1 MAAVKQLS
9 GPPCLAPCAIS
20 GYNFLLMTTL
30 ALLSDIHGNLPALE
44 AVVADVCARRP
55 DAVYVLGD
63 IVHGCVWSPEV
74 MDLLLARGWPM
85 LIGNH
90 DDAVLQLG
98 APRMEARYAD
108 QKRYAGLWWTRAR
121 LTTVHLARLAA
132 LPLEFALTFPDAP
145 PLRLLHGLPGNFF
158 VGFRPDSP
166 GDWAAKHL
174 APVGESTVVGGH
186 THVAMVRS
194 IRRWLVINSGS
205 VGAPYDGD
213 PSASYAWLEGSRD
226 GWQAEIRRVSY
237 DRAAVEVGYRAS
249 GLAAAGCVLVE
260 MFHRSVM
267 SGLPWVSDFA
277 WWLRTQPAEVV
288 ADQGWAQ
295 QLYDA
300 AHGPGRWAFPYAR

>member
-1 MAAVKQLS
+1 
-9 GPPCLAPCAIS
+9 
-20 GYNFLLMTTL
+20 MTTL

-108 QKRYAGLWWTRAR
+108 QQHYAGLWWTCAR
-121 LTTVHLARLAA
+121 LTAAHLAHLEA
-132 LPLEFALTFPDAP
+132 LPPELALTFPDAP

-166 GDWAAKHL
+166 AAWAVQHL
-174 APVGESTVVGGH
+174 DSVSEPAVIGGH
-186 THVAMVRS
+186 THVAMVRP
-194 IRRWLVINSGS
+194 IGRWTVINSGS

-213 PSASYAWLEGSRD
+213 ARAGYAWLEGHRG

-237 DRAAVEVGYRAS
+237 DQAAVEAGYRAS
-249 GLAAAGCVLVE
+249 GLAAAACVLVE

-288 ADQGWAQ
+288 ADQRRAQ

-300 AHGPGRWAFPYAR
+300 AHGPGCWAFPYAR